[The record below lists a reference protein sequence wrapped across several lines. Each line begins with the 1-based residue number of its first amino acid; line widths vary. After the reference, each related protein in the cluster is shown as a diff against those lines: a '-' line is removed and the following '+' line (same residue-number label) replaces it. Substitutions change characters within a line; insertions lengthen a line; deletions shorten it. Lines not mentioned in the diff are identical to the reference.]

1 MIVGQSQAA
10 RVRRGPPS
18 STLRLGRVLEATT
31 ASRCDHGRM
40 GREDRHGAAAHE
52 LARTG
57 AGDGP
62 IEIVEYDPSW
72 PAAYDAEC
80 ERLAPL
86 LPGVRIHHIGSTAVP
101 GLAGKAVIDMITL
114 VDDLDTNIAALVQR
128 AGYQLPTQFNVNL
141 VHRRFLCY
149 PMATYRTHHLHLV
162 DEREDMDRCLRFRDS
177 LRANP
182 KLAADYVAL
191 KRELAARFREDREGY
206 TKAKSKFINDA
217 DSQAGV
223 SGQPD

>member
-1 MIVGQSQAA
+1 MRPQDS
-10 RVRRGPPS
+10 RG
-18 STLRLGRVLEATT
+18 AT
-31 ASRCDHGRM
+31 AHGP
-40 GREDRHGAAAHE
+40 ACI
-52 LARTG
+52 G

-101 GLAGKAVIDMITL
+101 GLAGKAVIDMIAL
-114 VDDLDTNIAALVQR
+114 VDDLDANVAALRQR
-128 AGYQLPTQFNVNL
+128 AGYQLPTRFNVNL

-149 PMATYRTHHLHLV
+149 PTATHRTHHLHLV

-206 TKAKSKFINDA
+206 TEAKSTFIKGA
-217 DSQAGV
+217 DLQTGV
-223 SGQPD
+223 CSRSA